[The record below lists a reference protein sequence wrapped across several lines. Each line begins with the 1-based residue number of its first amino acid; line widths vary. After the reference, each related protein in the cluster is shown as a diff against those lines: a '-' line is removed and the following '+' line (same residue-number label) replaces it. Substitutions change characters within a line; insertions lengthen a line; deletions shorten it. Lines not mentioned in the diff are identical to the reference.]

1 VLASEKGLN
10 RIVGNPH
17 TPGGSTRAARHIPS
31 DTSSI
36 CMKPFPYLTL
46 LFAGFAVVIHAVPG
60 LTEALQ
66 FDRDAFGRAEI
77 WRLVTG
83 HFTHFGADHL
93 CWDVIAF
100 VAFGS
105 LVEFRSRRAWC
116 YCMTISALVIS
127 FGVSWLQPQ
136 FSLYRGLSGLDS
148 ALFAF
153 VATDLVREGRR
164 TKDKLMIALGSL
176 ALTGFLAKCVYELAV
191 ERTLFVEASDAFQP
205 VPLAHLLGAVVGV
218 LTTQE
223 WKNRRALAAEQLS
236 TNPRHD
242 LLNQ

>member
-1 VLASEKGLN
+1 MKRFPCLTLILAS
-10 RIVGNPH
+10 
-17 TPGGSTRAARHIPS
+17 AANAIK
-31 DTSSI
+31 TS
-36 CMKPFPYLTL
+36 
-46 LFAGFAVVIHAVPG
+46 PG

-66 FDRDAFGRAEI
+66 FDRSAFSRGEI

-93 CWDVIAF
+93 RWDVIAF

-105 LVEFRSRRAWC
+105 LVEFRSRQAWV
-116 YCMTISALVIS
+116 YCVAISAVVIS

-136 FSLYRGLSGLDS
+136 FALYRGLSGIDS

-153 VATDLVREGRR
+153 VTTDLVREGRR
-164 TKDKLMIALGSL
+164 AKDKLMIGLGAL
-176 ALTGFLAKCVYELAV
+176 ALCGFVAKCVYELV
-191 ERTLFVEASDAFQP
+191 SGRTLFVESGDTFQP

-223 WKNRRALAAEQLS
+223 WKNRRALATTPARSS
-236 TNPRHD
+236 TDLRKD
-242 LLNQ
+242 LLE